1 MRVPEIP
8 LTKAKKILTEAEL
21 EEINAK
27 RPIMPE
33 RRRSL
38 GKNKKDAGSKGCIKI
53 AKPEMTLTGFKHT
66 ATTMSRKQKL
76 NMKDIDAPQFQDV
89 MSSSRRSQ
97 RSRSKASHVSFDELQ
112 NPPSEDKSQS
122 DPREGFQVIDPTE
135 LPPMN
140 KDLSEASDGNEV
152 GGPLS
157 PANDAAP

>member
-122 DPREGFQVIDPTE
+122 DPREGF
-135 LPPMN
+135 
-140 KDLSEASDGNEV
+140 
-152 GGPLS
+152 
-157 PANDAAP
+157 